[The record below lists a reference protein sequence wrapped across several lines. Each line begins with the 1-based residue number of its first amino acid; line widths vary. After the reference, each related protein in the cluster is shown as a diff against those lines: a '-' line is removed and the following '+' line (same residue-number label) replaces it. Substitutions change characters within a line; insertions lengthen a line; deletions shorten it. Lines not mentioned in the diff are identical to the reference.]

1 MRTPFEKGEIF
12 GVVEVVNFVG
22 VSVSCCCSGDLVK
35 VVVDVVNMVGAI
47 DVGAGVGVGVKVMSM
62 ALTSM
67 VKKRFFMCNKRII

>member
-12 GVVEVVNFVG
+12 GVVEVGNFVG

-35 VVVDVVNMVGAI
+35 VVVDVVNMVGVI
-47 DVGAGVGVGVKVMSM
+47 DDVGGGVGVGVEVKVMSM

-67 VKKRFFMCNKRII
+67 VEEKIFYVF